1 MWGRELTPK
10 RANEFWDSLNSTS
23 QKKREEADD
32 ASLLE
37 MKDEDKRENSVW
49 RSWRWSSVLEWRC
62 LASKKIRRE

>member
-37 MKDEDKRENSVW
+37 MKEEDKRENSV
-49 RSWRWSSVLEWRC
+49 
-62 LASKKIRRE
+62 